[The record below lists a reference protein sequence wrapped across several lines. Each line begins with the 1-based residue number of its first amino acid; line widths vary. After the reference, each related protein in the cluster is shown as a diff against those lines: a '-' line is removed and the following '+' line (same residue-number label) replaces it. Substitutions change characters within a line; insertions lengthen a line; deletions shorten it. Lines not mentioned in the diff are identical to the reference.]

1 MKLSKSWI
9 VTMKDLSIFRKNRY
23 IFYSLIAMP
32 IIFGIVLPAALLFI
46 LPMSIPSNQ
55 PELLLETVTITLNL
69 TSGYFVVIAAVLP
82 TIIASY
88 SFVGEKVERSLE
100 PLLAT
105 PTTDSELLLGK
116 ALASFL
122 PCIVAAYLGAAI
134 FIVLVDVWS
143 FTTLGVFLLPTLYF
157 GLLLGVVTPLTC
169 ILSVEA
175 NVIIS
180 SRVSDIRAAQQL
192 GSLITV
198 PFILII
204 LLTSTTSGL
213 IDPILLALILSG
225 VLALLDVLM
234 FYLSKATFQRE
245 EILTKW
251 K

>member
-1 MKLSKSWI
+1 
-9 VTMKDLSIFRKNRY
+9 MKDLSIFRKNKY

-32 IIFGIVLPAALLFI
+32 ILFGIVLPAILLFVIPMQIPSTQHDALL
-46 LPMSIPSNQ
+46 S
-55 PELLLETVTITLNL
+55 TITTTLNL

-88 SFVGEKVERSLE
+88 SFVGEKIERSLE

-105 PTTDSELLLGK
+105 PTTDSELLFGK

-122 PCIVAAYLGAAI
+122 PCIAAAYIGAAI
-134 FIVLVDVWS
+134 FVILVDVWS
-143 FTTLGVFLLPTLYF
+143 IATFGVFLLPNLYF
-157 GLLLGVVTPLTC
+157 GLLLGVVTPLSC
-169 ILSVEA
+169 ILSVEG

-180 SRVSDIRAAQQL
+180 SRVNDIRAAQQL
-192 GSLITV
+192 GGLIVV
-198 PFILII
+198 PFVLII

-213 IDPILLALILSG
+213 IDPIVLALILCG
-225 VLALLDVLM
+225 VLALLDVVM
-234 FYLSKATFQRE
+234 FYLSKKTFQRE